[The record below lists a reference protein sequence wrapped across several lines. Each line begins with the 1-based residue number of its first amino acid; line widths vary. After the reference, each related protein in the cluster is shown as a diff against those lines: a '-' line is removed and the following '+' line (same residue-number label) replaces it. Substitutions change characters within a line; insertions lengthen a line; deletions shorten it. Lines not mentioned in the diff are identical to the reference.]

1 MNGIVQGGWPF
12 VWAAYTITALL
23 LGGYA
28 VITIR
33 EAVRRV
39 TGDR

>member
-1 MNGIVQGGWPF
+1 MVSGGWPF
-12 VWAAYTITALL
+12 VWAAYVISILV
-23 LGGYA
+23 LGGYG

-39 TGDR
+39 TGQR